1 VGGETGGS
9 GVGPL
14 DPEACRRLAC
24 DGAVTRVVVT
34 RHRIHQHLH
43 DPGGEAHPATRD
55 PSRTQGLAARLRA
68 AARLLPPTLGGAPTQ
83 PLEVGRTSRV
93 VTAAQR
99 AALLVRDG
107 GCAFPGCD
115 RPPAWCEAH
124 HLRHWLHGGPTTWRT
139 WRCCAEPITGRSMRA
154 AGGCTATPTAG
165 WPPPHPTQATGDTV
179 PPPDLQVIP
188 QRGRARRVHGPEQ
201 PQPPCRVR
209 AWGPTPTPTAAPGDP
224 IGPVA
229 NPNRPVR
236 TTQSAPPAAAWVAQ
250 EVTRARR
257 SPGYACSRGQRP
269 GRWWRRPGCGRC
281 IRRRRGSCRPTR
293 GVGVRA
299 QVGGYRALGHVV
311 GGGLVLRSRNGVDVG
326 GWFPELAGLAGA
338 LGDHAGVLD
347 GEWSPSTATAGP
359 ASGAAGADGQ
369 PGRAEAGPGVT
380 YLVFDLVWLDG
391 RLLTGLPYTEWRRLL
406 EELEVAG
413 PAWQTVA
420 SFAGAGTALLEAT
433 REQGLEGWWP
443 SGCRASTCR
452 AGGPGTGSRPS
463 TTSVRRSWSAALSP
477 TGTR

>member
-1 VGGETGGS
+1 
-9 GVGPL
+9 
-14 DPEACRRLAC
+14 
-24 DGAVTRVVVT
+24 
-34 RHRIHQHLH
+34 
-43 DPGGEAHPATRD
+43 
-55 PSRTQGLAARLRA
+55 
-68 AARLLPPTLGGAPTQ
+68 
-83 PLEVGRTSRV
+83 
-93 VTAAQR
+93 
-99 AALLVRDG
+99 
-107 GCAFPGCD
+107 
-115 RPPAWCEAH
+115 
-124 HLRHWLHGGPTTWRT
+124 
-139 WRCCAEPITGRSMRA
+139 
-154 AGGCTATPTAG
+154 
-165 WPPPHPTQATGDTV
+165 
-179 PPPDLQVIP
+179 
-188 QRGRARRVHGPEQ
+188 VHGPEQ

-347 GEWSPSTATAGP
+347 GEVVAFDGDGRPSFGRCRGGWSTGPGGGGAGRHLPGLRPCVAGRPAAHRPALHRVAAAAGGAGGRRARLADGGVVRRGRHRPAGGHPRTGPGGVVAERLQSIYLPGRRTRNWLKTKHYQRETFLVGGFVPDRDQVRSLLVGLPDPARPGRPRPGPGGPAAGP
-359 ASGAAGADGQ
+359 RAARAAGH
-369 PGRAEAGPGVT
+369 PGEPVRRARGGPAGGRRGPAGTRRPDPGVRPPR
-380 YLVFDLVWLDG
+380 G
-391 RLLTGLPYTEWRRLL
+391 RRRGQLPRLGVGPPPPPCLRRPD
-406 EELEVAG
+406 
-413 PAWQTVA
+413 PATVEPR
-420 SFAGAGTALLEAT
+420 T
-433 REQGLEGWWP
+433 
-443 SGCRASTCR
+443 
-452 AGGPGTGSRPS
+452 SR
-463 TTSVRRSWSAALSP
+463 RR
-477 TGTR
+477 RQ

>member
-1 VGGETGGS
+1 
-9 GVGPL
+9 
-14 DPEACRRLAC
+14 
-24 DGAVTRVVVT
+24 
-34 RHRIHQHLH
+34 
-43 DPGGEAHPATRD
+43 
-55 PSRTQGLAARLRA
+55 
-68 AARLLPPTLGGAPTQ
+68 
-83 PLEVGRTSRV
+83 
-93 VTAAQR
+93 
-99 AALLVRDG
+99 
-107 GCAFPGCD
+107 
-115 RPPAWCEAH
+115 
-124 HLRHWLHGGPTTWRT
+124 
-139 WRCCAEPITGRSMRA
+139 
-154 AGGCTATPTAG
+154 
-165 WPPPHPTQATGDTV
+165 
-179 PPPDLQVIP
+179 
-188 QRGRARRVHGPEQ
+188 
-201 PQPPCRVR
+201 
-209 AWGPTPTPTAAPGDP
+209 
-224 IGPVA
+224 
-229 NPNRPVR
+229 
-236 TTQSAPPAAAWVAQ
+236 
-250 EVTRARR
+250 
-257 SPGYACSRGQRP
+257 
-269 GRWWRRPGCGRC
+269 
-281 IRRRRGSCRPTR
+281 
-293 GVGVRA
+293 
-299 QVGGYRALGHVV
+299 VGGYRALGHVV

-463 TTSVRRSWSAALSP
+463 TTSVRRSWSPALSP